1 MTNPAVIFWPVLVQ
15 ILLTL
20 SMYVLLLQRKKRA
33 FNEGRVDEARR
44 ALHEDAWPDE
54 VVQVNNNIRNQ
65 FHLPVLFY
73 VICIMLWALQHVYVF
88 TVILAWMFV
97 FSRIVHAWVHVGSNY
112 VPLRR
117 RMFTFGVVML
127 FGLLVGVIASLL
139 GI

>member
-1 MTNPAVIFWPVLVQ
+1 MTNPAVIFWPVLLQ

-127 FGLLVGVIASLL
+127 FGLMVGVIASLL